1 MAREK
6 ECYRENLEILN
17 TRYPDH
23 DMLTIE
29 QIMQVTGYRSINSI
43 RKHLGNQ
50 LVNRKISKAALA
62 RYMCG

>member
-1 MAREK
+1 MSREK
-6 ECYRENLEILN
+6 EDYRANLEILN

-23 DMLTIE
+23 DMLTIQE
-29 QIMQVTGYRSINSI
+29 IMQVTGYRSVNSVK
-43 RKHLGNQ
+43 RNFQ